1 MEKLLKKPNCKKG
14 FYVLFFMMLNF
25 SAFAQYDKIVAKDG
39 SGDFTSVQAAIDAA
53 PTARTTP
60 YKIFVKAGKYIEQ
73 ISIPSTKPFME
84 LIGESPAN
92 TILSYGDGLGGT
104 TTFTINAND
113 CMLMGLTLENSQ
125 GYLSDGPQSLAIK
138 TVGDRAVFYNC
149 RFISGQDTVYHPGN
163 GKLVYYKNCYID
175 GNTDFI
181 YGSATAVF
189 DYCVIYGRDRVDGG
203 SGGIVT
209 AANTPQ
215 SQAYGQIFRDCII
228 PANNGVTVYSLGRPW
243 QNDAGTL
250 EPNRA
255 GNKTVFLNT
264 KMSTSVAP
272 TGWSVW
278 DAGTNTS
285 VITYA
290 EYKSVGFD
298 GSPIDVSKRLSWSK
312 QLSDAEAAHYY
323 MNSNFFGS
331 WNPYAVWSDL
341 PAGNNFIPVI
351 ALTNFRAKRTTSQAA
366 FLFNLAWPVTGVTY
380 TLYRSIDNKVSYT
393 PIKNFTINND
403 VTIANQFTDALP
415 PVGSAYHYYV
425 EASKGSVVNKSDVV
439 TVDPAIPLN
448 GDYRSK
454 GSGIWANNIAYSV
467 VKASNVITGITVT
480 GSPSGFD
487 DANPPSIVITGGSGA
502 GATATAVVSGGKVTS
517 IIVTNGGTGYTGN
530 PTVAVATNANY
541 PTLPASIWEKYNASN
556 STWENVPF
564 GTSHSNSNVTIK
576 SGHTV
581 TITSLSSVNALVV
594 EANAVLNATANSSLR
609 FLSDIVNNGSIGTNT
624 TDRISLTYSNTAA
637 TASAT
642 ISGTGTYLV
651 SSLNTLAELQNATL
665 TIDQNM
671 TVTNNVNALYGNSG
685 NQNVNNITFIINAG
699 KTVVA
704 KALHSSGSTATAT
717 NYPKYGKYTYV
728 INGTLDTSASTSS
741 SSFIPYEATGSTD
754 PTVSLTVNGTLILGA
769 GGLKAISTTANAP
782 EIGKVYLNIGDG
794 GIVDATR
801 ATTFDTGNKFFITS
815 GSGVLKRKVGATD
828 VKFPV
833 GSVGSIIANPIILN
847 NSGVVGNFS
856 VSVKNILDVPVDKT
870 INKQWTVDA
879 ETAGANLS
887 MKTQWLSADNGTFN
901 ASDASCSLINKTGAN
916 AWASNSAVLEGS
928 GTEVSPYTASASGIT
943 SFGSFSVMSG
953 NTITLDLLS
962 FNSDKKAL
970 VVYPNPSIN
979 GKIMVNYPISQKG
992 ASLSVISYDGRIL
1005 KQVSPVSE
1013 SLQSAIDISDLSSG
1027 AYILIYQN
1035 GLDKKTVKFLKL

>member
-1 MEKLLKKPNCKKG
+1 MKKILQKPNYKKG
-14 FYVLFFMMLNF
+14 LFILFCMMLNLPV
-25 SAFAQYDKIVAKDG
+25 FAQYDKIVAKDG

-53 PTARTTP
+53 PTGRTIP
-60 YKIFVKAGKYIEQ
+60 YKIYVKAGKYIEQ
-73 ISIPSTKPFME
+73 FSIPATKPFIE

-113 CMLMGLTLENSQ
+113 CMLTGLTLENSQ

-181 YGSATAVF
+181 YGSAIAVF
-189 DYCVIYGRDRVDGG
+189 DYCVIYGRDRVDGS

-243 QNDAGTL
+243 QNDAGTI
-250 EPNRA
+250 EANRA
-255 GNKTVFLNT
+255 GNKTIFLNT
-264 KMSTSVAP
+264 KMSNSVAP

-285 VITYA
+285 LITYA

-312 QLSDAEAAHYY
+312 QLSDAEAAPYY
-323 MNSNFFGS
+323 VNSNFFGS

-341 PAGNNFIPVI
+341 PAGNNFTPVI

-366 FLFNLAWPVTGVTY
+366 FLFNLAWPVSGVTY
-380 TLYRSIDNKVSYT
+380 TLYRSTDNKVSYS

-403 VTIANQFTDALP
+403 VTIANQFTDVLP
-415 PVGSAYHYYV
+415 PVGSAYYYYV
-425 EASKGSVVNKSDVV
+425 EASKGTEINRSDVV

-454 GSGIWANNIAYSV
+454 GSGIWTNNITYSV
-467 VKASNVITGITVT
+467 VKTANVITSITVT

-487 DANPPSIVITGGSGA
+487 DANPPSIVISGGSGT

-530 PTVAVATNANY
+530 PTVAVVVNANF
-541 PTLPASIWEKYNASN
+541 PTLPASIWEKYNSST
-556 STWENVPF
+556 STWDNVPF

-581 TITSLSSVNALVV
+581 TITALSSVNALVV
-594 EANAVLNATANSSLR
+594 ESNAVLNATANSSLR
-609 FLSDIVNNGSIGTNT
+609 FLSDIVNSGSIGTNS
-624 TDRISLTYSNTAA
+624 TDRISLTYSNTAT

-642 ISGTGTYLV
+642 ISGTGLYLLN
-651 SSLNTLAELQNATL
+651 SLNTLAELQNATL
-665 TIDQNM
+665 TIDQNL

-685 NQNVNNITFIINAG
+685 NQDVNNITFIINTG
-699 KTVVA
+699 KIVIA
-704 KALHSSGSTATAT
+704 KALHSSGSTATAA

-728 INGTLDTSASTSS
+728 INGTLDTSASTST
-741 SSFIPYEATGSTD
+741 SSFIPYEVTGSTD
-754 PTVSLTVNGTLILGA
+754 PTVSLTVNGSLILGT
-769 GGLKAISTTANAP
+769 GGLKAITTTSGTP

-801 ATTFDTGNKFFITS
+801 ATTFDAGNKFFITS

-833 GSVGSIIANPIILN
+833 GSAGSIVANPIILN
-847 NSGVVGNFS
+847 NSGVAGNFS
-856 VSVKNILDVPVDKT
+856 VSVKNILDLPVSKA
-870 INKQWTVDA
+870 INKQWTVNA
-879 ETAGANLS
+879 ETSGANLS
-887 MKTQWLSADNGTFN
+887 VKTQWVSADNGTFDT
-901 ASDASCSLINKTGAN
+901 SDVSFSLISKTGAN
-916 AWASNSAVLEGS
+916 SWTSNTAVFGGS
-928 GTEVSPYTASASGIT
+928 GTEANPYTASVSGIT
-943 SFGSFSVMSG
+943 SFGAFSVMSG
-953 NTITLDLLS
+953 NSINLGLAS
-962 FNSDKKAL
+962 FDSENNKL
-970 VVYPNPSIN
+970 TVFPNPSIN
-979 GKIMVNYPISQKG
+979 GKIMVNSPFSIKG
-992 ASLSVISYDGRIL
+992 ATLSISSYDGRIV
-1005 KQVSPVSE
+1005 KQVPVLE
-1013 SLQSAIDISDLSSG
+1013 SLQTAIDVSDLANG

-1035 GLDKKTVKFLKL
+1035 GTDKKTVKFLKL